1 MVKNI
6 PTIER
11 STKIRFGK
19 HALDN
24 QAENTIVFNA
34 SDTSINASNPNSVY
48 MTPLRVAEIAASNLL
63 SYSASTKEI
72 VDSSVPTSLLG
83 GVDLASAVDLGN
95 TSSNTVIFTNTNET
109 IVSSGTIRSDNFK
122 TTSNEVAID
131 GNKTNKIQ
139 VSGIIH
145 SGDLQATD
153 HVAIANTNPQ
163 NKLTIGPLGQT
174 VLNIPNASEFALD
187 TVGNVNAQ
195 NYRGDSYYLSN
206 LTMENITNQG
216 NITSNTIIFS
226 NAHNSIF
233 TTSNVDIG
241 GNVFVRNP
249 NDNAIF
255 GNIAGSN
262 TITAS
267 KITAGEIIGTTSI
280 EGQNISVLPG
290 GTFQGDGAN
299 ITNISAENIDTGILD
314 VERGGTNIGTY
325 NTGDMLYASGPTTLA
340 TITSSGAN
348 DKYLKFDSGSGVPTW
363 MDVASTLDEIVGGGP
378 IGSNTTSNVIET
390 GGLVTGFVEATTLE
404 GNGAKISG
412 INAANVVQYNNNT
425 LSDAVLPVVPET
437 KGGTGQNAYA
447 QGDILYSDNTN
458 SLNRLAKGTDKQI
471 LHMNGNVPQWTTT
484 ISDATLD
491 TSTLTGSITT
501 QDLDANRIPFI
512 DGGKVLSTNPKLQFD
527 GDDLVT
533 LGSNVEITGNLH
545 VVGNITARHENS
557 LTINDP
563 IIEVGNNNSS
573 DNIDLGMVMTMSTS
587 NVVHGFRG
595 NEKEYTIAYTHS
607 DPVGPDIVP
616 TLASG
621 ITNHPYITANVWGN
635 VLSGNVTT
643 TGKVTAGT
651 AIEIASGGTGI
662 NSVSENDLLLGPAS
676 GTAFTKLAAYVPTAS
691 STAPANMSAN
701 SSGGNTAS
709 SGDSSSNAYKAF
721 DGSDSTNYV
730 SPGAPAT
737 YSSSIPYG
745 YTGSNSLGGVNGE
758 WVKIQLSSAITPTS
772 VFLKARPD
780 NSSPDWA
787 VRPNSWRILGSNDD
801 TSWTQLHSS
810 STLVDDTN
818 GTTESFTNTTAYSY
832 LAIVV
837 THINSPGSND
847 ARWTLSR
854 LSFTQPGGVSE
865 KFLKSSATGISWDDT
880 ISGDGLGL
888 TALNA
893 SNISTG
899 TLTTARG
906 GTGVTTGITVLNPLN
921 LSSQVTMQKGGTG
934 QTYLA
939 ENDLLLGPASGDVL
953 SKLSAY
959 TGPASIA
966 APPSGMSSTTQ
977 TIGGIQY
984 TSSAS
989 STYSGTTTYN
999 AFDHTNTTIWRS
1011 VNTMGESY
1019 DEMDG
1024 YYSGAST
1031 TGSYNGAWIQLYRA
1045 TAIAPTSVQII
1056 ASQTTSIPAPK
1067 EWKIFGS
1074 TNGSSWT
1081 QIHSSSTGVT
1091 WNSGNGH
1098 TATISGSAA
1107 YNYLRLAVEKTTM
1120 TSSMGTVAVSELR
1133 FSAPGTGPTEKFLKS
1148 SSAGVSWDSVSS
1160 TLQAITDGGA
1170 TTTQTVAFNNTTTG
1184 LTSAGDIDIAAT
1196 KRIDFATDII
1206 IESTAGT
1213 SLNKSPLKI
1222 INAIEVDPDVVGG
1235 GTSSK
1240 NVLAINHA
1248 TGEIY
1253 DSGGQGGSTMEFIHE
1268 EGTGVQANVSI
1279 GRTAWGA
1286 TTDSNLT
1293 INTYGSNVLTISGNV
1308 SADNITIGALH
1319 VSASPFNLDDVA
1331 SAGAGANVTSNVLQL
1346 TATGNAFVTTNNI
1359 NVSKDVHTG
1368 GNVYSQNLQLTN
1380 TQISTTWT
1388 TGSGTL
1394 EIDCKNKTYGTAPA
1408 VSIDADVAIL
1418 NVTNLPSGGQ
1428 VVVPLV
1434 ASGADRKVLKT
1445 ITAGIDF
1452 IAFTADVSIDQ
1463 NSHGLLT
1470 VSKIGASGAEKI
1482 YMNAI
1487 SFTAA

>member
-1 MVKNI
+1 MVWPVLSTQIKIHTYIKMVKNI

-34 SDTSINASNPNSVY
+34 SDSAIDAPIPNSIY
-48 MTPLRVAEIAASNLL
+48 MTPLRVAEIAGSNLVG
-63 SYSASTKEI
+63 YSASTKEV

-83 GVDLASAVDLGN
+83 GVDLASAIDLGN
-95 TSSNTVIFTNTNET
+95 TSSNTAIFTNTNET
-109 IVSSGTIRSDNFK
+109 IISSGTIRSDNFK
-122 TTSNEVAID
+122 TTADEVSID
-131 GNKTNKIQ
+131 GNKTNKVQ

-145 SGDLQATD
+145 TGDLQATD

-163 NKLTIGPLGQT
+163 NKITIGPLGQT
-174 VLNIPNASEFALD
+174 VFNVPTGSKFALD

-280 EGQNISVLPG
+280 EGQNIIASAG
-290 GTFQGDGAN
+290 GTFQGDGTN

-314 VERGGTNIGTY
+314 VDRGGTNIGTY
-325 NTGDMLYASGPTTLA
+325 NTGDMLYASGSTTLA

-348 DKYLKFDSGSGVPTW
+348 DKFLKFDSGSGAPAW

-437 KGGTGQNAYA
+437 KGGTGQSAYA
-447 QGDILYSDNTN
+447 QGDILYSDNAN

-484 ISDATLD
+484 ISDATLN
-491 TSTLTGSITT
+491 TSILTGSITT
-501 QDLDANRIPFI
+501 QALDANRIPFI
-512 DGGKVLSTNPKLQFD
+512 NGGQVLSTNPKLQFD

-651 AIEIASGGTGI
+651 FHG
-662 NSVSENDLLLGPAS
+662 
-676 GTAFTKLAAYVPTAS
+676 
-691 STAPANMSAN
+691 
-701 SSGGNTAS
+701 
-709 SGDSSSNAYKAF
+709 
-721 DGSDSTNYV
+721 DGS
-730 SPGAPAT
+730 
-737 YSSSIPYG
+737 SITHLNLG
-745 YTGSNSLGGVNGE
+745 DANNTGQV
-758 WVKIQLSSAITPTS
+758 A
-772 VFLKARPD
+772 
-780 NSSPDWA
+780 
-787 VRPNSWRILGSNDD
+787 
-801 TSWTQLHSS
+801 
-810 STLVDDTN
+810 
-818 GTTESFTNTTAYSY
+818 
-832 LAIVV
+832 
-837 THINSPGSND
+837 
-847 ARWTLSR
+847 
-854 LSFTQPGGVSE
+854 
-865 KFLKSSATGISWDDT
+865 
-880 ISGDGLGL
+880 
-888 TALNA
+888 
-893 SNISTG
+893 
-899 TLTTARG
+899 TARG
-906 GTGVTTGITVLNPLN
+906 GTGVTTGLTVLDPAN
-921 LSSQVTMQKGGTG
+921 LSSQVLLAKGGTG
-934 QTYLA
+934 LTTVA
-939 ENDLLLGPASGDVL
+939 ENELLLGPSSGTAL
-953 SKLSAY
+953 SKLS
-959 TGPASIA
+959 PH
-966 APPSGMSSTTQ
+966 
-977 TIGGIQY
+977 
-984 TSSAS
+984 
-989 STYSGTTTYN
+989 TTTSKK
-999 AFDHTNTTIWRS
+999 FLRS
-1011 VNTMGESY
+1011 DN
-1019 DEMDG
+1019 
-1024 YYSGAST
+1024 
-1031 TGSYNGAWIQLYRA
+1031 
-1045 TAIAPTSVQII
+1045 
-1056 ASQTTSIPAPK
+1056 
-1067 EWKIFGS
+1067 
-1074 TNGSSWT
+1074 
-1081 QIHSSSTGVT
+1081 TGV
-1091 WNSGNGH
+1091 
-1098 TATISGSAA
+1098 A
-1107 YNYLRLAVEKTTM
+1107 
-1120 TSSMGTVAVSELR
+1120 
-1133 FSAPGTGPTEKFLKS
+1133 
-1148 SSAGVSWDSVSS
+1148 WDDVSS
-1160 TLQAITDGGA
+1160 TLQTITDGGA

-1184 LTSAGDIDIAAT
+1184 LTSAGDIDIAAS

-1240 NVLAINHA
+1240 NVLAINHT

-1452 IAFTADVSIDQ
+1452 IAFTTDVSIDQ

>member
-34 SDTSINASNPNSVY
+34 SDVSINASNPNSIY
-48 MTPLRVAEIAASNLL
+48 MTPLRVAEIASSNLL

-122 TTSNEVAID
+122 TTLNEVAID

-241 GNVFVRNP
+241 GNVFIRESGSALYGNIAGANTIAASSIFTTSNVDIGGNVFVRNP

-280 EGQNISVLPG
+280 EGQNISVSPG

-348 DKYLKFDSGSGVPTW
+348 DKYLKFDSGSGAPTW

-447 QGDILYSDNTN
+447 QGDILYSDNAN

-491 TSTLTGSITT
+491 ASTLTSSITT

-676 GTAFTKLAAYVPTAS
+676 GTALTKLSAYTGPSSLSSPAA
-691 STAPANMSAN
+691 MSAN

-709 SGDSSSNAYKAF
+709 SSGPSAVRANAWKAF
-721 DGSDSTNYV
+721 DGSDSTSFICREFDYQNF
-730 SPGAPAT
+730 GAYAYWGGT
-737 YSSSIPYG
+737 
-745 YTGSNSLGGVNGE
+745 TLGGVSGE
-758 WVKIQLSSAITPTS
+758 WVKIQLASAITPTS
-772 VFLKARPD
+772 VFVKSQPDGTDSSGRPKQ
-780 NSSPDWA
+780 
-787 VRPNSWRILGSNDD
+787 WRILASNDD
-801 TSWTQLHSS
+801 ATWTQLHSS
-810 STLVDDTN
+810 TTVVDDSS
-818 GTTESFTNTTAYSY
+818 GTTESFTNTTAYTY
-832 LAIVV
+832 FAFIV
-837 THINSPGSND
+837 THINTNNGKWN
-847 ARWTLSR
+847 LSH
-854 LSFTQPGGVSE
+854 LLFNYISGPTE
-865 KFLKSSATGISWDDT
+865 KFLKSSAAGVSWDDT

-893 SNISTG
+893 SNVSTG
-899 TLTTARG
+899 TLSTAHG
-906 GTGVTTGITVLNPLN
+906 GTGLTSV
-921 LSSQVTMQKGGTG
+921 
-934 QTYLA
+934 A
-939 ENDLLLGPASGDVL
+939 ENDLLLGPASGTAL
-953 SKLSAY
+953 TKLSAY
-959 TGPASIA
+959 VPTGIITVPAAMSA
-966 APPSGMSSTTQ
+966 NSSGGNTASS
-977 TIGGIQY
+977 GN
-984 TSSAS
+984 SSAD
-989 STYSGTTTYN
+989 TWK
-999 AFDHTNTTIWRS
+999 AFDGSDSTSYQSTQS
-1011 VNTMGESY
+1011 SYMG
-1019 DEMDG
+1019 
-1024 YYSGAST
+1024 
-1031 TGSYNGAWIQLYRA
+1031 
-1045 TAIAPTSVQII
+1045 
-1056 ASQTTSIPAPK
+1056 
-1067 EWKIFGS
+1067 WK
-1074 TNGSSWT
+1074 
-1081 QIHSSSTGVT
+1081 
-1091 WNSGNGH
+1091 
-1098 TATISGSAA
+1098 
-1107 YNYLRLAVEKTTM
+1107 
-1120 TSSMGTVAVSELR
+1120 
-1133 FSAPGTGPTEKFLKS
+1133 
-1148 SSAGVSWDSVSS
+1148 
-1160 TLQAITDGGA
+1160 
-1170 TTTQTVAFNNTTTG
+1170 
-1184 LTSAGDIDIAAT
+1184 
-1196 KRIDFATDII
+1196 
-1206 IESTAGT
+1206 
-1213 SLNKSPLKI
+1213 
-1222 INAIEVDPDVVGG
+1222 
-1235 GTSSK
+1235 
-1240 NVLAINHA
+1240 
-1248 TGEIY
+1248 
-1253 DSGGQGGSTMEFIHE
+1253 
-1268 EGTGVQANVSI
+1268 
-1279 GRTAWGA
+1279 
-1286 TTDSNLT
+1286 
-1293 INTYGSNVLTISGNV
+1293 
-1308 SADNITIGALH
+1308 
-1319 VSASPFNLDDVA
+1319 
-1331 SAGAGANVTSNVLQL
+1331 
-1346 TATGNAFVTTNNI
+1346 
-1359 NVSKDVHTG
+1359 
-1368 GNVYSQNLQLTN
+1368 
-1380 TQISTTWT
+1380 
-1388 TGSGTL
+1388 
-1394 EIDCKNKTYGTAPA
+1394 
-1408 VSIDADVAIL
+1408 
-1418 NVTNLPSGGQ
+1418 
-1428 VVVPLV
+1428 
-1434 ASGADRKVLKT
+1434 
-1445 ITAGIDF
+1445 
-1452 IAFTADVSIDQ
+1452 
-1463 NSHGLLT
+1463 
-1470 VSKIGASGAEKI
+1470 
-1482 YMNAI
+1482 
-1487 SFTAA
+1487 

>member
-34 SDTSINASNPNSVY
+34 SDTSINASTPNSIY

-63 SYSASTKEI
+63 SYSASTKEV
-72 VDSSVPTSLLG
+72 VDSSVPTALLG
-83 GVDLASAVDLGN
+83 GVDLASAIDLGN

-122 TTSNEVAID
+122 TTADEVAID

-145 SGDLQATD
+145 TGDLQATD

-174 VLNIPNASEFALD
+174 VFNVPTGSKFALD

-280 EGQNISVLPG
+280 EGQNIIALAG
-290 GTFQGDGAN
+290 GTFQGDGTN

-340 TITSSGAN
+340 PITSSGAN
-348 DKYLKFDSGSGVPTW
+348 DKFLKFDSGSGAPAW

-425 LSDAVLPVVPET
+425 LSDAVLPIVPET

-447 QGDILYSDNTN
+447 QGDILYSDNAN

-491 TSTLTGSITT
+491 AVELTGSITT
-501 QDLDANRIPFI
+501 QALDANRIPFI
-512 DGGKVLSTNPKLQFD
+512 DGGQVLSTNPKLQFD

-643 TGKVTAGT
+643 TGKVTANSFHGDGSFIT
-651 AIEIASGGTGI
+651 GLNLASTSMNSGSVHIVHGGTGVTTGLTVLDPA
-662 NSVSENDLLLGPAS
+662 NLSSQVLLAKGGTGLTAVSENDLLLGPAS
-676 GTAFTKLAAYVPTAS
+676 GTALAKLTAYTGPTTSSSPAA
-691 STAPANMSAN
+691 MSAN

-709 SGDSSSNAYKAF
+709 SSDSSANAWKVF
-721 DGSDSTNYV
+721 DGSDTNYYT
-730 SPGAPAT
+730 SDFGGGSLYNSWT
-737 YSSSIPYG
+737 PYA

-758 WVKIQLSSAITPTS
+758 WIKIQLASAITPTS
-772 VFLKARPD
+772 VFVKAKP
-780 NSSPDWA
+780 NGTDWS
-787 VRPNSWRILGSNDD
+787 VRPGGWRILGSNNG
-801 TSWTQLHSS
+801 TNWTQLHSS
-810 STLVDDTN
+810 TTLIDDTN

-832 LAIVV
+832 FAIVV
-837 THINSPGSND
+837 T
-847 ARWTLSR
+847 
-854 LSFTQPGGVSE
+854 
-865 KFLKSSATGISWDDT
+865 
-880 ISGDGLGL
+880 
-888 TALNA
+888 
-893 SNISTG
+893 NISLPG
-899 TLTTARG
+899 H
-906 GTGVTTGITVLNPLN
+906 NDNKWN
-921 LSSQVTMQKGGTG
+921 LSQ
-934 QTYLA
+934 
-939 ENDLLLGPASGDVL
+939 LLFN
-953 SKLSAY
+953 Y
-959 TGPASIA
+959 TGS
-966 APPSGMSSTTQ
+966 
-977 TIGGIQY
+977 
-984 TSSAS
+984 
-989 STYSGTTTYN
+989 
-999 AFDHTNTTIWRS
+999 
-1011 VNTMGESY
+1011 
-1019 DEMDG
+1019 
-1024 YYSGAST
+1024 
-1031 TGSYNGAWIQLYRA
+1031 
-1045 TAIAPTSVQII
+1045 
-1056 ASQTTSIPAPK
+1056 
-1067 EWKIFGS
+1067 
-1074 TNGSSWT
+1074 
-1081 QIHSSSTGVT
+1081 
-1091 WNSGNGH
+1091 
-1098 TATISGSAA
+1098 
-1107 YNYLRLAVEKTTM
+1107 
-1120 TSSMGTVAVSELR
+1120 
-1133 FSAPGTGPTEKFLKS
+1133 GPTEKFLKS
-1148 SSAGVSWDSVSS
+1148 SAAGVSWDEVSS
-1160 TLQAITDGGA
+1160 TLQTITDGGA

-1331 SAGAGANVTSNVLQL
+1331 SASAGANVTSNVLQL

>member
-1 MVKNI
+1 MVWPVLSTQIKIHTYIKMVKNI

-34 SDTSINASNPNSVY
+34 SDSAIDAPIPNSIY
-48 MTPLRVAEIAASNLL
+48 MTPLRVAEIAGSNLVG
-63 SYSASTKEI
+63 YSASTKEV

-83 GVDLASAVDLGN
+83 GVDLASAIDLGN
-95 TSSNTVIFTNTNET
+95 TSSNTAIFTNTNET
-109 IVSSGTIRSDNFK
+109 IISSGTIRSDNFK
-122 TTSNEVAID
+122 TTLNEVAID

-280 EGQNISVLPG
+280 EGQNIIASAG
-290 GTFQGDGAN
+290 GTFQGDGTN

-314 VERGGTNIGTY
+314 VDRGGTNIGTY
-325 NTGDMLYASGPTTLA
+325 NTGDMLYASGSTTLA

-348 DKYLKFDSGSGVPTW
+348 DKFLKFDSGSGAPAW

-404 GNGAKISG
+404 GNGAKISH

-437 KGGTGQNAYA
+437 KGGTGQSAYA
-447 QGDILYSDNTN
+447 QGDILYSDNAN

-484 ISDATLD
+484 ISDATLN
-491 TSTLTGSITT
+491 TSILTGSITT
-501 QDLDANRIPFI
+501 QALDANRIPFI
-512 DGGKVLSTNPKLQFD
+512 NGGQVLSTNPKLQFD

-651 AIEIASGGTGI
+651 FHG
-662 NSVSENDLLLGPAS
+662 
-676 GTAFTKLAAYVPTAS
+676 
-691 STAPANMSAN
+691 
-701 SSGGNTAS
+701 
-709 SGDSSSNAYKAF
+709 
-721 DGSDSTNYV
+721 DGS
-730 SPGAPAT
+730 
-737 YSSSIPYG
+737 SITHLNLG
-745 YTGSNSLGGVNGE
+745 DANNTGQV
-758 WVKIQLSSAITPTS
+758 A
-772 VFLKARPD
+772 
-780 NSSPDWA
+780 
-787 VRPNSWRILGSNDD
+787 
-801 TSWTQLHSS
+801 
-810 STLVDDTN
+810 
-818 GTTESFTNTTAYSY
+818 
-832 LAIVV
+832 
-837 THINSPGSND
+837 
-847 ARWTLSR
+847 
-854 LSFTQPGGVSE
+854 
-865 KFLKSSATGISWDDT
+865 
-880 ISGDGLGL
+880 
-888 TALNA
+888 
-893 SNISTG
+893 
-899 TLTTARG
+899 TARG
-906 GTGVTTGITVLNPLN
+906 GTGVATGLTVLDPAN
-921 LSSQVTMQKGGTG
+921 LSSQVLLAKGGTG
-934 QTYLA
+934 LTTVA
-939 ENDLLLGPASGDVL
+939 ENELLLGPSSGTAL
-953 SKLSAY
+953 SKLS
-959 TGPASIA
+959 PH
-966 APPSGMSSTTQ
+966 
-977 TIGGIQY
+977 
-984 TSSAS
+984 
-989 STYSGTTTYN
+989 TTTSKK
-999 AFDHTNTTIWRS
+999 FLRS
-1011 VNTMGESY
+1011 DN
-1019 DEMDG
+1019 
-1024 YYSGAST
+1024 
-1031 TGSYNGAWIQLYRA
+1031 
-1045 TAIAPTSVQII
+1045 
-1056 ASQTTSIPAPK
+1056 
-1067 EWKIFGS
+1067 
-1074 TNGSSWT
+1074 
-1081 QIHSSSTGVT
+1081 TGV
-1091 WNSGNGH
+1091 
-1098 TATISGSAA
+1098 A
-1107 YNYLRLAVEKTTM
+1107 
-1120 TSSMGTVAVSELR
+1120 
-1133 FSAPGTGPTEKFLKS
+1133 
-1148 SSAGVSWDSVSS
+1148 WDDVSS
-1160 TLQAITDGGA
+1160 TLQTITDGGA

-1184 LTSAGDIDIAAT
+1184 LTSAGDIDIAAS

-1240 NVLAINHA
+1240 NVLAINHT

-1452 IAFTADVSIDQ
+1452 IAFTTDVSIDQ

>member
-34 SDTSINASNPNSVY
+34 SDSAIDAHIPNSIY
-48 MTPLRVAEIAASNLL
+48 MTPLRVAEIAGSNLVG
-63 SYSASTKEI
+63 YSASTKEV

-83 GVDLASAVDLGN
+83 GVDLASAIDLGN

-109 IVSSGTIRSDNFK
+109 IISSGTIRSDNFK
-122 TTSNEVAID
+122 TTADEVAID
-131 GNKTNKIQ
+131 GNKTNKVQ

-145 SGDLQATD
+145 TGDLQATD

-163 NKLTIGPLGQT
+163 NKITIGPLGQT
-174 VLNIPNASEFALD
+174 VFNVPTGSKFALD

-280 EGQNISVLPG
+280 EGQNISASSG
-290 GTFQGDGAN
+290 STFQGDGGG
-299 ITNISAENIDTGILD
+299 ITNISAEHIDTGILD
-314 VERGGTNIGTY
+314 VDRGGTNIGTY
-325 NTGDMLYASGPTTLA
+325 STGDMLYASSSTTLA

-348 DKYLKFDSGSGVPTW
+348 DKFLKFDSGSGAPAW

-425 LSDAVLPVVPET
+425 LSDTVLPVVPET
-437 KGGTGQNAYA
+437 KGGTGQNAYV
-447 QGDILYSDNTN
+447 QGDILYSDNAN

-484 ISDATLD
+484 ISNATLN
-491 TSTLTGSITT
+491 TSILTGSITT
-501 QDLDANRIPFI
+501 QDLDTYSIPFTS
-512 DGGKVLSTNPKLQFD
+512 GGKVLSTNPKLQFD

-573 DNIDLGMVMTMSTS
+573 DNIDLGMVMTMGTS
-587 NVVHGFRG
+587 NIVHGFRG

-621 ITNHPYITANVWGN
+621 ITNHPYITANIWGN

-643 TGKVTAGT
+643 TGKITSESFHGNSINVLQVDASSLSGDGT
-651 AIEIASGGTGI
+651 AITDLDLGHASHTGQVAIARGGTGVATGLTVLDPA
-662 NSVSENDLLLGPAS
+662 NLSSQVLLAKGGTGLTAVAQNELLLGPAS
-676 GTAFTKLAAYVPTAS
+676 GTA
-691 STAPANMSAN
+691 
-701 SSGGNTAS
+701 
-709 SGDSSSNAYKAF
+709 
-721 DGSDSTNYV
+721 
-730 SPGAPAT
+730 
-737 YSSSIPYG
+737 
-745 YTGSNSLGGVNGE
+745 
-758 WVKIQLSSAITPTS
+758 
-772 VFLKARPD
+772 
-780 NSSPDWA
+780 
-787 VRPNSWRILGSNDD
+787 
-801 TSWTQLHSS
+801 
-810 STLVDDTN
+810 
-818 GTTESFTNTTAYSY
+818 
-832 LAIVV
+832 
-837 THINSPGSND
+837 
-847 ARWTLSR
+847 
-854 LSFTQPGGVSE
+854 
-865 KFLKSSATGISWDDT
+865 
-880 ISGDGLGL
+880 
-888 TALNA
+888 
-893 SNISTG
+893 
-899 TLTTARG
+899 
-906 GTGVTTGITVLNPLN
+906 
-921 LSSQVTMQKGGTG
+921 
-934 QTYLA
+934 
-939 ENDLLLGPASGDVL
+939 L
-953 SKLSAY
+953 SKL
-959 TGPASIA
+959 
-966 APPSGMSSTTQ
+966 PP
-977 TIGGIQY
+977 
-984 TSSAS
+984 
-989 STYSGTTTYN
+989 
-999 AFDHTNTTIWRS
+999 
-1011 VNTMGESY
+1011 
-1019 DEMDG
+1019 
-1024 YYSGAST
+1024 
-1031 TGSYNGAWIQLYRA
+1031 
-1045 TAIAPTSVQII
+1045 
-1056 ASQTTSIPAPK
+1056 
-1067 EWKIFGS
+1067 
-1074 TNGSSWT
+1074 
-1081 QIHSSSTGVT
+1081 
-1091 WNSGNGH
+1091 H
-1098 TATISGSAA
+1098 TAAS
-1107 YNYLRLAVEKTTM
+1107 K
-1120 TSSMGTVAVSELR
+1120 
-1133 FSAPGTGPTEKFLKS
+1133 KFLRS
-1148 SSAGVSWDSVSS
+1148 DAAGIAWDDVSS
-1160 TLQAITDGGA
+1160 TLQTITEGGA
-1170 TTTQTVAFNNTTTG
+1170 TTTETVAFNNTTTG

-1240 NVLAINHA
+1240 NVLAINHT

-1394 EIDCKNKTYGTAPA
+1394 EIDCKNKSYGTAPA

-1428 VVVPLV
+1428 IVVPLV

-1445 ITAGIDF
+1445 ITTGIDF
-1452 IAFTADVSIDQ
+1452 IAFTTDVSIDQ

>member
-95 TSSNTVIFTNTNET
+95 TSSNTAIFTNTNET

-267 KITAGEIIGTTSI
+267 KITADEIIGTTSI

-491 TSTLTGSITT
+491 TVELTGSITT
-501 QDLDANRIPFI
+501 QDLDTNRIPFI

-621 ITNHPYITANVWGN
+621 ITNHPYITANIWGN

-676 GTAFTKLAAYVPTAS
+676 GTALTKLSAYVPSTTSIQYPS
-691 STAPANMSAN
+691 SMSAN

-709 SGDSSSNAYKAF
+709 SSGSGTVQANAWKAF
-721 DGSDSTNYV
+721 DGSDSTFYR
-730 SPGAPAT
+730 SPAYWYENG
-737 YSSSIPYG
+737 PYA
-745 YTGSNSLGGVNGE
+745 SNGIDSLGGVNGD
-758 WVKIQLSSAITPTS
+758 WIKIQFASAITPSS
-772 VFLKARPD
+772 VLLKSTEPD
-780 NSSPDWA
+780 VTESGHPKE
-787 VRPNSWRILGSNDD
+787 WRILGSNDD
-801 TSWTQLHSS
+801 TNWTQLHSS
-810 STLVDDTN
+810 TTEIGHTTSTTETFTNTTAYSYLGFIVTEINDESGAWSHWTLSRLAFNSTTPSERFLKSSSAGIAWNDISGDGSGLEALNASNVGTGTLVTAHGGTGLTSISENDLLLGPASGTALSKLTPYTGPSPISAPANMTANSSGGNTASSSGSSTVQANAYKVFDGNDNTYFTCTGSTYYSTDPYNYQGFENLDFVDGEWITIHLASAVTPTSVFVKAAPENQAPSYTGRPKQWRIMGSNDGSNWLQLHSSTTAIDDLT

-832 LAIVV
+832 LGFVV
-837 THINSPGSND
+837 THVHGLYGVWS
-847 ARWTLSR
+847 LSR
-854 LSFTQPGGVSE
+854 LSF
-865 KFLKSSATGISWDDT
+865 
-880 ISGDGLGL
+880 
-888 TALNA
+888 
-893 SNISTG
+893 
-899 TLTTARG
+899 
-906 GTGVTTGITVLNPLN
+906 
-921 LSSQVTMQKGGTG
+921 
-934 QTYLA
+934 
-939 ENDLLLGPASGDVL
+939 
-953 SKLSAY
+953 
-959 TGPASIA
+959 
-966 APPSGMSSTTQ
+966 
-977 TIGGIQY
+977 
-984 TSSAS
+984 
-989 STYSGTTTYN
+989 
-999 AFDHTNTTIWRS
+999 
-1011 VNTMGESY
+1011 
-1019 DEMDG
+1019 
-1024 YYSGAST
+1024 
-1031 TGSYNGAWIQLYRA
+1031 
-1045 TAIAPTSVQII
+1045 
-1056 ASQTTSIPAPK
+1056 
-1067 EWKIFGS
+1067 
-1074 TNGSSWT
+1074 
-1081 QIHSSSTGVT
+1081 
-1091 WNSGNGH
+1091 
-1098 TATISGSAA
+1098 
-1107 YNYLRLAVEKTTM
+1107 NYA
-1120 TSSMGTVAVSELR
+1120 
-1133 FSAPGTGPTEKFLKS
+1133 GTGPTEKFLKS
-1148 SSAGVSWDSVSS
+1148 SAAGVSWDSVSS

-1331 SAGAGANVTSNVLQL
+1331 SASAGANVTSNVLQL

>member
-34 SDTSINASNPNSVY
+34 SDSAIDAHIPNSIY
-48 MTPLRVAEIAASNLL
+48 MTPLRVAEIAGSNLVG
-63 SYSASTKEI
+63 YSASTKEV

-83 GVDLASAVDLGN
+83 GVDLASAIDLGN
-95 TSSNTVIFTNTNET
+95 TSSNTAIFTNTNET
-109 IVSSGTIRSDNFK
+109 IISSGTIRSDNFK
-122 TTSNEVAID
+122 TTADEVAID
-131 GNKTNKIQ
+131 GNKTNKVQ

-145 SGDLQATD
+145 TGDLQATD

-163 NKLTIGPLGQT
+163 NKITIGPLGQT
-174 VLNIPNASEFALD
+174 VFNVPTGSKFALD

-280 EGQNISVLPG
+280 EGQNIIASSG
-290 GTFQGDGAN
+290 GTFQGDGGG
-299 ITNISAENIDTGILD
+299 ITNISAEHIDTGILD
-314 VERGGTNIGTY
+314 VDRGGTNIGTY
-325 NTGDMLYASGPTTLA
+325 STGDMLYASSSTTLA

-348 DKYLKFDSGSGVPTW
+348 DKFLKFDSGSGAPAW

-425 LSDAVLPVVPET
+425 LSDTVLPVVPET
-437 KGGTGQNAYA
+437 KGGTGQNAYV
-447 QGDILYSDNTN
+447 QGDILYSDNAN

-484 ISDATLD
+484 ISNATLN
-491 TSTLTGSITT
+491 TSILTGSITT
-501 QDLDANRIPFI
+501 QDLDTYSIPFTS
-512 DGGKVLSTNPKLQFD
+512 GGKVLSTNPKLQFD

-573 DNIDLGMVMTMSTS
+573 DNIDLGMVMTMGTS
-587 NVVHGFRG
+587 NIVHGFRG

-621 ITNHPYITANVWGN
+621 ITNHPYITANIWGN

-643 TGKVTAGT
+643 TGKITSESFHGNSINVLQVDASSLSGDGT
-651 AIEIASGGTGI
+651 AITDLDLGHASHTGQVAIARGGTGVATGLTVLDPA
-662 NSVSENDLLLGPAS
+662 NLSSQVLLAKGGTGLTAVAQNELLLGPAS
-676 GTAFTKLAAYVPTAS
+676 GTA
-691 STAPANMSAN
+691 
-701 SSGGNTAS
+701 
-709 SGDSSSNAYKAF
+709 
-721 DGSDSTNYV
+721 
-730 SPGAPAT
+730 
-737 YSSSIPYG
+737 
-745 YTGSNSLGGVNGE
+745 
-758 WVKIQLSSAITPTS
+758 
-772 VFLKARPD
+772 
-780 NSSPDWA
+780 
-787 VRPNSWRILGSNDD
+787 
-801 TSWTQLHSS
+801 
-810 STLVDDTN
+810 
-818 GTTESFTNTTAYSY
+818 
-832 LAIVV
+832 
-837 THINSPGSND
+837 
-847 ARWTLSR
+847 
-854 LSFTQPGGVSE
+854 
-865 KFLKSSATGISWDDT
+865 
-880 ISGDGLGL
+880 
-888 TALNA
+888 
-893 SNISTG
+893 
-899 TLTTARG
+899 
-906 GTGVTTGITVLNPLN
+906 
-921 LSSQVTMQKGGTG
+921 
-934 QTYLA
+934 
-939 ENDLLLGPASGDVL
+939 L
-953 SKLSAY
+953 SKL
-959 TGPASIA
+959 
-966 APPSGMSSTTQ
+966 PP
-977 TIGGIQY
+977 
-984 TSSAS
+984 
-989 STYSGTTTYN
+989 
-999 AFDHTNTTIWRS
+999 
-1011 VNTMGESY
+1011 
-1019 DEMDG
+1019 
-1024 YYSGAST
+1024 
-1031 TGSYNGAWIQLYRA
+1031 
-1045 TAIAPTSVQII
+1045 
-1056 ASQTTSIPAPK
+1056 
-1067 EWKIFGS
+1067 
-1074 TNGSSWT
+1074 
-1081 QIHSSSTGVT
+1081 
-1091 WNSGNGH
+1091 H
-1098 TATISGSAA
+1098 TAAS
-1107 YNYLRLAVEKTTM
+1107 K
-1120 TSSMGTVAVSELR
+1120 
-1133 FSAPGTGPTEKFLKS
+1133 KFLRS
-1148 SSAGVSWDSVSS
+1148 DAAGIAWDDVSS
-1160 TLQAITDGGA
+1160 TLQTITEGGA
-1170 TTTQTVAFNNTTTG
+1170 TTTETVAFNNTTTG

-1240 NVLAINHA
+1240 NVLAINHT

-1394 EIDCKNKTYGTAPA
+1394 EIDCKNKSYGTAPA

-1428 VVVPLV
+1428 IVVPLV

-1445 ITAGIDF
+1445 ITTGIDF
-1452 IAFTADVSIDQ
+1452 IAFTTDVSIDQ

>member
-1 MVKNI
+1 
-6 PTIER
+6 
-11 STKIRFGK
+11 
-19 HALDN
+19 
-24 QAENTIVFNA
+24 
-34 SDTSINASNPNSVY
+34 
-48 MTPLRVAEIAASNLL
+48 
-63 SYSASTKEI
+63 
-72 VDSSVPTSLLG
+72 
-83 GVDLASAVDLGN
+83 
-95 TSSNTVIFTNTNET
+95 
-109 IVSSGTIRSDNFK
+109 
-122 TTSNEVAID
+122 
-131 GNKTNKIQ
+131 
-139 VSGIIH
+139 
-145 SGDLQATD
+145 
-153 HVAIANTNPQ
+153 
-163 NKLTIGPLGQT
+163 
-174 VLNIPNASEFALD
+174 
-187 TVGNVNAQ
+187 
-195 NYRGDSYYLSN
+195 
-206 LTMENITNQG
+206 
-216 NITSNTIIFS
+216 
-226 NAHNSIF
+226 
-233 TTSNVDIG
+233 
-241 GNVFVRNP
+241 
-249 NDNAIF
+249 
-255 GNIAGSN
+255 
-262 TITAS
+262 
-267 KITAGEIIGTTSI
+267 
-280 EGQNISVLPG
+280 
-290 GTFQGDGAN
+290 
-299 ITNISAENIDTGILD
+299 
-314 VERGGTNIGTY
+314 
-325 NTGDMLYASGPTTLA
+325 MLYASGPTTLA

-348 DKYLKFDSGSGVPTW
+348 DKFLKFDSGSGAPAW

-447 QGDILYSDNTN
+447 QGDILYSDNAN

-501 QDLDANRIPFI
+501 QALDANRIPFI
-512 DGGKVLSTNPKLQFD
+512 NGGQVLSTNPKLQFD

-643 TGKVTAGT
+643 TGKVTAGAFHGDGSFIT
-651 AIEIASGGTGI
+651 NLNLASTSMNSGSVHIVHGGTGVTTGLTVLDPA
-662 NSVSENDLLLGPAS
+662 NLSSQVLLAKGGTGLTSVAENELLLGPAS
-676 GTAFTKLAAYVPTAS
+676 GTALTKLAAY
-691 STAPANMSAN
+691 
-701 SSGGNTAS
+701 
-709 SGDSSSNAYKAF
+709 
-721 DGSDSTNYV
+721 
-730 SPGAPAT
+730 
-737 YSSSIPYG
+737 
-745 YTGSNSLGGVNGE
+745 TG
-758 WVKIQLSSAITPTS
+758 P
-772 VFLKARPD
+772 
-780 NSSPDWA
+780 
-787 VRPNSWRILGSNDD
+787 
-801 TSWTQLHSS
+801 SS
-810 STLVDDTN
+810 ST
-818 GTTESFTNTTAYSY
+818 F
-832 LAIVV
+832 
-837 THINSPGSND
+837 
-847 ARWTLSR
+847 
-854 LSFTQPGGVSE
+854 
-865 KFLKSSATGISWDDT
+865 
-880 ISGDGLGL
+880 
-888 TALNA
+888 
-893 SNISTG
+893 
-899 TLTTARG
+899 
-906 GTGVTTGITVLNPLN
+906 
-921 LSSQVTMQKGGTG
+921 
-934 QTYLA
+934 
-939 ENDLLLGPASGDVL
+939 
-953 SKLSAY
+953 
-959 TGPASIA
+959 
-966 APPSGMSSTTQ
+966 PPSGMSSTTQ
-977 TIGGIQY
+977 TINGIQY

-989 STYSGTTTYN
+989 STNTGTTTYN
-999 AFDHTNTTIWRS
+999 AFDHNNSTIWRS
-1011 VNTMGESY
+1011 GLSNDYGSN
-1019 DEMDG
+1019 DG
-1024 YYSGAST
+1024 YYWGSFQ
-1031 TGSYNGAWIQLYRA
+1031 TGSYSGEWIQLYRA
-1045 TAIAPTSVQII
+1045 TAIAPTSIQII
-1056 ASQTTSIPAPK
+1056 PEQTDAGRNPGA
-1067 EWKIFGS
+1067 WKVFGS
-1074 TNGSSWT
+1074 TNGSTWT
-1081 QIHSSSTGVT
+1081 EIHSSTTAVT
-1091 WNSGNGH
+1091 WNSGNGR
-1098 TATISGSAA
+1098 TETISGSAA
-1107 YNYLRLAVEKTTM
+1107 YNYFRLAIGSTDSLTVNNTT
-1120 TSSMGTVAVSELR
+1120 GTAVVAEVK

-1148 SSAGVSWDSVSS
+1148 SAAGVSWDEVSS
-1160 TLQAITDGGA
+1160 TLQTITDGGA